1 MPRKPALPEFG
12 DCVRVPDGRIGRVRA
27 AEGDRVRVRL
37 RDPRSGRFR
46 FVWFAA
52 AEVRAVACPAGWMSA
67 EGYRSY
73 YGATLAK
80 MEQRLGRAVR
90 RR

>member
-1 MPRKPALPEFG
+1 MPRKPALPAFG

-27 AEGDRVRVRL
+27 VEGARARVRL
-37 RDPRSGRFR
+37 RDPCSGRYR
-46 FVWFAA
+46 FLWFDAA
-52 AEVRAVACPAGWMSA
+52 DVRSVACPAGWMSA
-67 EGYRSY
+67 DGYRRY